1 MLGKHKLDVRY
12 LLIFDT
18 TEMIV
23 FVWAVFFNYD
33 KGIGFEI
40 CERAVISIL
49 SACHHAINVE
59 EGYDYFNLMKDQFG
73 IQPSIE
79 HYNCMGQL
87 LLRGVMV

>member
-40 CERAVISIL
+40 LEMHRLV
-49 SACHHAINVE
+49 N
-59 EGYDYFNLMKDQFG
+59 YFTAMIPITIYEKKNT
-73 IQPSIE
+73 
-79 HYNCMGQL
+79 
-87 LLRGVMV
+87 